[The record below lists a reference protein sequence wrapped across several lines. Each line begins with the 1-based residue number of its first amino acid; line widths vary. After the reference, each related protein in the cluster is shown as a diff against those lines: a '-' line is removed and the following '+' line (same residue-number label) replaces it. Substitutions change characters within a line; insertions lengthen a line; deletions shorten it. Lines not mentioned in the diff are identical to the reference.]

1 MFKTSMLMLAAVASV
16 GVTLASSSAEAR
28 PASRAASGAEL
39 RSIAR
44 ISGRIL
50 TRIAHVRWH
59 RPWIYGVGA
68 AAVAA
73 PAYAAVA
80 PRPAA
85 AAPGPCTCLT
95 KEYTQDKLV
104 VFTDRCTKEMAA
116 APIGGPQQGA
126 GPAATGAR
134 RGRAD
139 QVNVWGTSR
148 APPWRI
154 VHPARTPAAAG
165 VLSVSGIKLL
175 YRVAF
180 RH

>member
-16 GVTLASSSAEAR
+16 GVTLATSAAEAR
-28 PASRAASGAEL
+28 PGFQGGFRGGFH
-39 RSIAR
+39 RPHFR
-44 ISGRIL
+44 PHFHPHR
-50 TRIAHVRWH
+50 HVRWH

-85 AAPGPCTCLT
+85 AAPAPPPAAAAPGACTCLT

-116 APIGGPQQGA
+116 APIGGPQQQAQPQPEPGEA
-126 GPAATGAR
+126 EPT
-134 RGRAD
+134 
-139 QVNVWGTSR
+139 
-148 APPWRI
+148 
-154 VHPARTPAAAG
+154 
-165 VLSVSGIKLL
+165 K
-175 YRVAF
+175 
-180 RH
+180 

>member
-16 GVTLASSSAEAR
+16 GVTLATSSAEAR
-28 PASRAASGAEL
+28 PGFQGGFRGGFH
-39 RSIAR
+39 RPHFR
-44 ISGRIL
+44 PHFHPHR
-50 TRIAHVRWH
+50 HVRWH

-85 AAPGPCTCLT
+85 AAPAPYTCLT

-116 APIGGPQQGA
+116 APIGGPQQGQA
-126 GPAATGAR
+126 QPQPEPGEAEPT
-134 RGRAD
+134 
-139 QVNVWGTSR
+139 
-148 APPWRI
+148 
-154 VHPARTPAAAG
+154 
-165 VLSVSGIKLL
+165 K
-175 YRVAF
+175 
-180 RH
+180 

>member
-28 PASRAASGAEL
+28 PGFQGGFRGGFH
-39 RSIAR
+39 RPHFR
-44 ISGRIL
+44 PHFHPHR
-50 TRIAHVRWH
+50 HVRWH
-59 RPWIYGVGA
+59 RPWNGVGA

-73 PAYAAVA
+73 PAFAAAA

-116 APIGGPQQGA
+116 APIGGPQQQAQPQPEPGEA
-126 GPAATGAR
+126 EPT
-134 RGRAD
+134 
-139 QVNVWGTSR
+139 
-148 APPWRI
+148 
-154 VHPARTPAAAG
+154 
-165 VLSVSGIKLL
+165 K
-175 YRVAF
+175 
-180 RH
+180 